1 MSNPLSDVEADGFP
15 SIFDWLNRAKRP
27 FWILFFVIISLG
39 VHISCFYLF
48 SVVYPE
54 QKRRALRPME
64 ITLLDESN
72 PKSASIMNQ
81 INDRLIVVDKGSDQ
95 GALLEDEQFESIEFK
110 PFFKNFK
117 PSFES
122 YKPEAIKPYQ
132 GLINFGQFH
141 LPLLKGSNMIGKNV
155 NLKKGTAPN
164 VTFVWESETRE
175 VIKEFKWL
183 NDTED
188 TLPNSGSELVLQ
200 IGVNRFGKITHLF
213 PEKSVLKEIED
224 KVIKA
229 LKDMRFSQISAERT
243 SWAAVEFS
251 W

>member
-1 MSNPLSDVEADGFP
+1 MSTPLSDVEADGFP

-122 YKPEAIKPYQ
+122 YKPEAIKPDQ

-164 VTFVWESETRE
+164 VTFVWESDTRE

-200 IGVNRFGKITHLF
+200 IGVNRFGRITHLF